1 MDYRKLLETLSNA
14 GHDELLD
21 NIDNAICA
29 ITNLLARAEAAEKER
44 DEYKELFFSYKSV
57 CGGIAPEKV
66 NELVSADKDGRCF
79 VSDVKLG
86 GEVFYIPKFNGKPYC
101 GIKTGHVQA
110 VAFTKAGKRVKIRE
124 HHAHN
129 QDFMIGKTVFL
140 SPEAAEAAMKGEQ
153 DG

>member
-1 MDYRKLLETLSNA
+1 MERLVEWNCKEKNSALPKCINEWGDTVGLEP
-14 GHDELLD
+14 
-21 NIDNAICA
+21 ICA
-29 ITNLLARAEAAEKER
+29 QLATIYDIVGDMSLER
-44 DEYKELFFSYKSV
+44 LKELV
-57 CGGIAPEKV
+57 E
-66 NELVSADKDGRCF
+66 ADRDGRCF

-129 QDFMIGKTVFL
+129 QDFMIGKTVLL